1 MKYPEIKARII
12 DIYPDDEQIKEL
24 VGKSLL
30 LFCNDKLST
39 KFVARFIPAS
49 QKVRFTAESPENSW
63 VPIGSHLG
71 AKVKKSTHKL
81 REVKKGETLKS

>member
-49 QKVRFTAESPENSW
+49 RKCDLLRNHLKIVGYPLGAIWEPKLRK
-63 VPIGSHLG
+63 VPINYEKLK
-71 AKVKKSTHKL
+71 KVKP
-81 REVKKGETLKS
+81 